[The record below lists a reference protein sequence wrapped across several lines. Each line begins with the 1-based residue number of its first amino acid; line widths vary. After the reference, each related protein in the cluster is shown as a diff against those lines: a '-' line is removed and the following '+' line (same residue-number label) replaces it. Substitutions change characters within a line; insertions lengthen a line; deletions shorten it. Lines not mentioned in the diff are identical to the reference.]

1 MHISLLAS
9 SQRTD
14 QFPVK
19 FLKFHDG
26 TFSCADG
33 ALGNGAEN
41 QHKAGNGNPTACAF
55 ALLGGVLPSMVCTV
69 FFFFPFLERRGKN
82 REQKEHLST
91 LCSYI
96 LSSNY
101 PFLYTSCTH
110 DVKFLRFL
118 NDVVNA
124 LPQTLPSYFL
134 YFFSFSPKLK
144 AFPAHWGD
152 R

>member
-41 QHKAGNGNPTACAF
+41 QHKAGNGNPTACGF

-82 REQKEHLST
+82 REQKE
-91 LCSYI
+91 SYPRSA
-96 LSSNY
+96 L
-101 PFLYTSCTH
+101 TSCLLIT
-110 DVKFLRFL
+110 
-118 NDVVNA
+118 
-124 LPQTLPSYFL
+124 PSCTLLVHMTSIFCG
-134 YFFSFSPKLK
+134 S
-144 AFPAHWGD
+144 
-152 R
+152 